1 MGYAGRHH
9 RERCTQ
15 FAFGLVVSCVALF
28 TTSYTLRYPPLD
40 SKEAMEASE
49 HSEALEYTPT
59 WVLAAVCTVIVFIS
73 LLAERGLHFLG
84 KILKHN
90 QQNALYEALQKLKE
104 ELMLLGFISLLLT
117 VFQRTIN
124 HICVPK
130 SYFFHMLPCNEK
142 SFSHNGK
149 VHHDKGVNHQITQ
162 KHRKLLSE
170 NEDTDICLSK
180 GKIPLLSIEAL
191 EQLHIFIFVLA
202 VVHVVFCATTM
213 ILGGAKMS
221 FFKQFHASVTKSDYR
236 ALRSGF
242 IMRHCSTNQKFDFHK
257 YMLRTL
263 EDDFKM
269 VVGIRWII
277 GKLNW
282 YLWLFVVIFL
292 LLNVN
297 GWHTFFWLSF
307 LPLVLAIEFNRGLK
321 SQLLLAVGTKLEQI
335 ITCLAQEAAKKPADG
350 HEAPQVKPS
359 DRHFW
364 FGRPGIVLH
373 LIHFILFQ
381 NAFGLAIFF
390 WILVSISTTTMLPL
404 QDSFSNINLGIRSAP
419 TDLNPVLWKELVTS
433 SPDLSSGNAHVVI
446 QVLCSY
452 STLPLYVIV
461 TQMGDMF
468 KQAIFD
474 QQMQTTL
481 HNWAE
486 NVRKRKRGKNVG
498 VSSLMNVFTSKRKK
512 DDEADSSQ
520 GA

>member
-1 MGYAGRHH
+1 
-9 RERCTQ
+9 
-15 FAFGLVVSCVALF
+15 
-28 TTSYTLRYPPLD
+28 
-40 SKEAMEASE
+40 MEASE

-59 WVLAAVCTVIVFIS
+59 WILAAVCTAIVFIS

-213 ILGGAKMS
+213 ILGGAKIRKWKHWENDIRKQQLKKENRKLFHYFSSVSIDEHDTHASHHHEFVMKRAIGLWQKSIIVSWTMS

-242 IMRHCSTNQKFDFHK
+242 IM
-257 YMLRTL
+257 
-263 EDDFKM
+263 
-269 VVGIRWII
+269 
-277 GKLNW
+277 
-282 YLWLFVVIFL
+282 
-292 LLNVN
+292 
-297 GWHTFFWLSF
+297 
-307 LPLVLAIEFNRGLK
+307 LVLVAFCCYIPLAECEWMAHFFLAVFLATCSIEFNRGLK

-390 WILVSISTTTMLPL
+390 WILCTYGFKSCIMERTGYVVPRLVIS
-404 QDSFSNINLGIRSAP
+404 
-419 TDLNPVLWKELVTS
+419 
-433 SPDLSSGNAHVVI
+433 VVI

-486 NVRKRKRGKNVG
+486 NVRKRKRGKNAG